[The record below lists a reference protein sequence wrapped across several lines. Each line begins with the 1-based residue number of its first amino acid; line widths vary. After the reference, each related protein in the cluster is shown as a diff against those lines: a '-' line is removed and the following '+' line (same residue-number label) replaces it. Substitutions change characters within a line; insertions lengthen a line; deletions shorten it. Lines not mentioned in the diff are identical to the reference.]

1 MSHTE
6 FPMILWRKNYDEK
19 TQQQQQLLP
28 WQWRRKK
35 TLISTLES
43 INSPSLI
50 DVFDFE
56 SPMKVFQM
64 QIICYF
70 PSFSMVFFLCQN
82 FYLQTFCK
90 HFHSHY
96 LLVLMK
102 KSCNMVLLIGFWISK
117 SAPYSLSIKY
127 RHCTIYMLSMNFPFH
142 TNKRHTRKTFT
153 TKFAPWLGIIS
164 LNLNAAIKWHVRYKN
179 IRYFF
184 LFKFMGIFWIKT
196 NNKWLILN
204 D

>member
-1 MSHTE
+1 MMKKHNSNS
-6 FPMILWRKNYDEK
+6 NYHDNEE
-19 TQQQQQLLP
+19 
-28 WQWRRKK
+28 KK

-70 PSFSMVFFLCQN
+70 PSFSMVFSCVKIFI
-82 FYLQTFCK
+82 CK

-102 KSCNMVLLIGFWISK
+102 KSCNMVVLICFWISK

-127 RHCTIYMLSMNFPFH
+127 RHCTIYVLSMNFPFH
-142 TNKRHTRKTFT
+142 TNKRHTRKE
-153 TKFAPWLGIIS
+153 FAPWPRLVS
-164 LNLNAAIKWHVRYKN
+164 YH
-179 IRYFF
+179 
-184 LFKFMGIFWIKT
+184 WI
-196 NNKWLILN
+196 NVV
-204 D
+204 